1 MTTYIK
7 NNTTNNKKYVFVQ
20 KNTHTHI
27 QKIAPRVGEKNQLVT
42 T

>member
-20 KNTHTHI
+20 KNTHTHTF
-27 QKIAPRVGEKNQLVT
+27 KKLHLAWEKKT
-42 T
+42 S

>member
-20 KNTHTHI
+20 KTHTHAF
-27 QKIAPRVGEKNQLVT
+27 KKLHLAWEKKT
-42 T
+42 S